1 MWQKIEADQ
10 LEERTLTDLH
20 AQSIAQMLNDPEL
33 TEAERQE
40 LLRQLELADDDW
52 VPVELPLGAEPISE
66 TIIRLRQGEP
76 V

>member
-10 LEERTLTDLH
+10 LEERALTDLH
-20 AQSIAQMLNDPEL
+20 AQSVTQMLNDPEL

-52 VPVELPLGAEPISE
+52 VPVELPVGAEPVSE